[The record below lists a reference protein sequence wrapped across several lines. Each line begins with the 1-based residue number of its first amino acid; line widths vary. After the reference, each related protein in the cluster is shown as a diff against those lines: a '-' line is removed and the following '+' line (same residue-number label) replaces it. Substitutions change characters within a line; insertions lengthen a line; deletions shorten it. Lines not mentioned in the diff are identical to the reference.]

1 MQPLQQLQP
10 SKTIVLVGLM
20 GCGKSTIGRRLAK
33 CLKMRFID
41 LDEHIENTVKMSIT
55 EIFTKYGEH
64 AFRDMELGEIK
75 QILDSEPIIL
85 ATGGGAFINDEIRK
99 LIKNSAV
106 SVWISADLS
115 TLLERVSRR
124 NTRPLLEN
132 GNKEEIM
139 RQLMQKRYPIYQQ
152 ADIEVNSGQGSH
164 DVVVRKII
172 EALNGQN

>member
-1 MQPLQQLQP
+1 MRPLPQIQP

-33 CLKMRFID
+33 ALQMPFVD
-41 LDEHIENTVKMSIT
+41 LDNHIENILKMSVT
-55 EIFTKYGEH
+55 EIFAKYGEES
-64 AFRDMELGEIK
+64 FRAMELGEIK
-75 QILDSEPIIL
+75 KILVESPLVL
-85 ATGGGAFINDEIRK
+85 ATGGGAFINDEIRN
-99 LIKNSAV
+99 LIKDSAV
-106 SVWISADLS
+106 SVWINADLA

-139 RQLMQKRYPIYQQ
+139 QELMEKRYPIYEQ
-152 ADIEVNSGQGSH
+152 ADINVHSGHGSH

-172 EALNGQN
+172 EALNEQH